1 MCNRF
6 LFVVAIL
13 CLSVAAQ
20 SQNFPT
26 RFETSGGKQTPTY
39 PEIIQWWQR
48 LDAASP
54 IVQMKEM
61 GPTDAGHP
69 LHLVVVSA
77 DKDFNIASLKKKGR
91 HIVFVLNGIHPGEP
105 DGIDASMLLVRD
117 IVAGKWALPKNVVL
131 ALVPVYNIGGAL
143 NRSKWYRVD
152 QDGPEEFGFRG
163 NSRNLDL
170 NRDFIKADSKEA
182 LTFTRIFHYLDPDVF
197 VDNHVSN
204 GADYQHVMTLIA
216 SQHNKL
222 GGGMGE
228 FMDNKF
234 VPELYKMM
242 QQRGFDLVPY
252 VNHFGK
258 TPEQGWTEF
267 WDSPRYSSGFAS
279 LWHTFG
285 FVPETHMLK
294 PYPQRVA
301 ATRALMESFLQFTAA
316 NGAEIKSLRQA
327 QKEAYQTAN
336 RLPVKWSLDSS
347 KPASITF
354 KGYKSTTKESA
365 VSNLPRLFYDRTQ
378 PFTAQIPFYNFY
390 KETAWIDVPKGYMIP
405 KGWHTVIE
413 RLTANG
419 IKMQPVKRDTAIEVE
434 AYTITGYQASARPYE
449 GHHTNGNVSVEKKIK
464 TMTFRAGDY
473 WIPFAQPGYRFLLE
487 TLEPT
492 TEDSYFVWNFFDP
505 ILSRKEGFSD
515 YVFEETA
522 AKFLASNPEVK
533 ALLEAK
539 RKSDPAFAKS
549 AAQQLEFVY
558 QNSPYVEPAYMLYP
572 VFRVV
577 K

>member
-1 MCNRF
+1 MRNRF
-6 LFVVAIL
+6 LFSLLICCFSISA
-13 CLSVAAQ
+13 S

-26 RFETSGGKQTPTY
+26 LFETSGGQQTPTY
-39 PEIIQWWQR
+39 PEIIKWWQR
-48 LDAASP
+48 LDAASAV
-54 IVQMKEM
+54 VQMKTM

-77 DKDFNIASLKKKGR
+77 DRDFNIASLKKKGKN
-91 HIVFVLNGIHPGEP
+91 IVFVLNGIHPGEP

-117 IVAGKWALPKNVVL
+117 IATGKWSLPQNVVL
-131 ALVPVYNIGGAL
+131 ALIPVYNIGGAL
-143 NRSKWYRVD
+143 NRSKAYRVD
-152 QDGPEEFGFRG
+152 QNGPEEFGFRG

-222 GGGMGE
+222 GGTMGQ
-228 FMDNKF
+228 FMNNEF
-234 VPELYKMM
+234 VPDLYKMM
-242 QQRGFDLVPY
+242 QERGFDLVPY

-301 ATRALMESFLQFTAA
+301 ATRALMESFILFTQTHGKELTA
-316 NGAEIKSLRQA
+316 LRTA
-327 QKEAYQTAN
+327 QKNAFKKAAQ
-336 RLPVKWSLDSS
+336 LPVKWTIDSS
-347 KPASITF
+347 QKATITF
-354 KGYKSTTKESA
+354 KGYASTTKASE
-365 VSNLPRLFYDRTQ
+365 VSGLPRLYYDRSQ
-378 PFTAQIPFYNFY
+378 PYEKQIPFYNFY
-390 KETAWIDVPKGYMIP
+390 KETSWVTPPKAYLIP
-405 KGWHTVIE
+405 KGWHPVIE
-413 RLTANG
+413 RLQANG
-419 IKMQPVKRDTAIEVE
+419 VQMQPLKKDTVIRVE
-434 AYTITGYQASARPYE
+434 AYTITGFQASSRPYE
-449 GHHTNGNVSVEKKIK
+449 GHHTNGAVTIAAKD
-464 TMTFRAGDY
+464 TMISLQAGDY
-473 WIPFAQPGYRFLLE
+473 WIPFAQPAYRFLLE

-492 TEDSYFVWNFFDP
+492 AEDAYFVWNFFDP

-522 AKFLASNPEVK
+522 ARFLTSNPDVK
-533 ALLEAK
+533 AKLEA
-539 RKSDPAFAKS
+539 RKQSDPAFAKS

-558 QNSPYVEPAYMLYP
+558 QHSPYLEPAYMLYP
-572 VFRVV
+572 VYRVL